1 MGQNELQLSQIPT
14 VNTAMLIRRP
24 PAQVFKALVD
34 PDVTTRFWFTNST
47 GKLMPGAHVR
57 WDSEMYGASAD
68 VHVKELEEDHRI
80 LIEWG
85 EGDEF
90 ATVEFLL
97 APFDVDATRTE
108 SPARARR
115 CPHGRRRP
123 FPQGPG
129 PLSSP
134 NRTARTRERARL
146 SGGGPDTASTY
157 AFMQLDYAASQR
169 A

>member
-34 PDVTTRFWFTNST
+34 PDVTTGFWFTNST

-97 APFDVDATRTE
+97 VPFDDDATFVEVTE
-108 SPARARR
+108 SGFAGTGDELLARVAGSTGGFTIMLCALKALLEHDVVLTAVADR
-115 CPHGRRRP
+115 
-123 FPQGPG
+123 FPKG
-129 PLSSP
+129 
-134 NRTARTRERARL
+134 
-146 SGGGPDTASTY
+146 
-157 AFMQLDYAASQR
+157 LDH
-169 A
+169 